1 MYEKCQY
8 YTDGYAIV
16 ALYMHAATWSVE
28 SCRYA

>member
-1 MYEKCQY
+1 MKNIST
-8 YTDGYAIV
+8 TDGYAIV